1 MTTQEILYYLEGYL
15 GRHPGSQLK
24 SYLMDRGAHIA
35 YVAILFNA
43 DGSQVAC
50 AVGATPQRANEL
62 LDLRLSFMDRRSTP
76 L

>member
-1 MTTQEILYYLEGYL
+1 MSEPEILFYLDGYL
-15 GRHPGSQLK
+15 GRHRGSALK
-24 SYLMDRGAHIA
+24 SYIMDRGERIA